1 MAQQYQLRITF
12 VPVNQSEIIKFGIT
26 QAIINQL
33 VKTKEVDIIPMVL
46 IPTVERARLMDF
58 TIPLLIGNSRLMLR
72 YPEEASRLA
81 AAIQPFTLLT
91 WASLLITFIG
101 MIGTLVVFSL
111 YQNSRKSRPVPMSFW
126 EILGRNT
133 LITLALLTGQGYY
146 IPQNLRLHIRIPIAL
161 WCLVAVVICN
171 AYSGTLTSFLTVT
184 KMKPIINS
192 LEELASSDHY
202 KLTAEYNS
210 AFNDKFLKAKS
221 GYLKVLGDS
230 LRQNPHLL
238 FRDYSEA
245 NENVLNKNAVY
256 MRGSIDILSRIYDD
270 MKANNGKCRL
280 TASKPFGDVQFL
292 SFGLKKGQNYNSA
305 FSKGLTRLRESGLLT
320 YWFSQITPNIDKCLI
335 TSNNVAKL
343 SSSKISRLNIVDA
356 SSIFLLLIVGIL
368 SSLIGFLGELTIRY
382 LKR

>member
-1 MAQQYQLRITF
+1 
-12 VPVNQSEIIKFGIT
+12 
-26 QAIINQL
+26 
-33 VKTKEVDIIPMVL
+33 MVL

-72 YPEEASRLA
+72 YPEEESRLV

-91 WASLLITFIG
+91 WASLLITFMG

-111 YQNSRKSRPVPMSFW
+111 YQNSRKSSPVPISFW

-184 KMKPIINS
+184 KLKPIINS

-210 AFNDKFLKAKS
+210 AFTDKFLKAKS

-238 FRDYSEA
+238 FRDYNEA
-245 NENVLNKNAVY
+245 NDNVLNKDAVY
-256 MRGSIDILSRIYDD
+256 ARGSIDILSRIYED

-343 SSSKISRLNIVDA
+343 SHSKIRKLNIVDT
-356 SSIFLLLIVGIL
+356 SSIFLLLIAGIL
-368 SSLIGFLGELTIRY
+368 SSLLCFLGEFTIRY
-382 LKR
+382 LKT